1 MFQYLNP
8 TFYYS
13 YRRRDDSGGGGGGG
27 EYEEYVEEEVEME
40 LDLKY
45 GAHSVIMIFTP
56 VTICMAVVVATIASV
71 GFYTRRDGVYLVYTP
86 FHEEVKVTLPYNQRE
101 KSTTMLE
108 WRLRP

>member
-1 MFQYLNP
+1 MD
-8 TFYYS
+8 
-13 YRRRDDSGGGGGGG
+13 RD
-27 EYEEYVEEEVEME
+27 EEEME